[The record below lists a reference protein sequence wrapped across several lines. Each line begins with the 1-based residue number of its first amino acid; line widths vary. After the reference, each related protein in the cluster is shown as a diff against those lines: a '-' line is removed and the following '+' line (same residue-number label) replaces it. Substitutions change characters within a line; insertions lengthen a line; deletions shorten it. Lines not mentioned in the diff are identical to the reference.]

1 MSDIKHVCKK
11 SDFPFAAGNVKKA
24 YEVKDCVDFESDKD
38 TTQMIIV
45 NFASEIR
52 WINPSKPSN
61 RWQPTRNGDQI
72 IKFKTKMMN
81 DPDFTYNNSKLID
94 KLMTDHPDWETTKN
108 SIVVS
113 IEEFPEI
120 KNLEDLLEWYEKNN
134 SQFDYVNELK
144 KMYEL
149 SKVGLAPKLYQIR
162 INAETP
168 FSPEEI
174 DAKMGEI
181 KDGDNPIKISYLAER
196 CGGDISRFIRTIESD
211 RKLIYIKKKENI
223 EKIVQK
229 ICEFCDAFVDRT
241 ESINSDL
248 KDVNLCPTVVDGEI
262 VSIMLLDVDP
272 MYSIEKKGNPEFLKH
287 AKVFMKFFIFMYLLK
302 KTENNYELRL
312 SKVWNISN
320 VEVREMIAF
329 FYGMEYMKYQ
339 FNPINMMYHYLIK
352 KHPVNKDERS
362 YKFLKFDELK
372 QYFTTDAEMID
383 AFGQFTGIM
392 KGGKKPKSRRVSR
405 KGKKGKSKKRN
416 KK

>member
-11 SDFPFAAGNVKKA
+11 SDFPFAAGNAKKA

-38 TTQMIIV
+38 TTQMVIV
-45 NFASEIR
+45 NFKKKIR
-52 WINPSKPSN
+52 WMNPSKLSHQWN
-61 RWQPTRNGDQI
+61 STRNGNKI
-72 IKFKTKMMN
+72 IEFKTKMMN
-81 DPDFTYNNSKLID
+81 DPDFTYNISKLTD
-94 KLMTDHPDWETTKN
+94 KLMTDNPDWETTKN

-120 KNLEDLLEWYEKNN
+120 KNLEDLLEWYQKYD

-162 INAETP
+162 INVEAP
-168 FSPEEI
+168 FSPDEI
-174 DAKMGEI
+174 DVKMGEI
-181 KDGDNPIKISYLAER
+181 TDGKEVEISYLIEK

-248 KDVNLCPTVVDGEI
+248 KDDNLCPTIVDGEI

-302 KTENNYELRL
+302 KTDNNSEIRL

-320 VEVREMIAF
+320 VEVGEMIAF

-339 FNPINMMYHYLIK
+339 FNPINVMYHYLIK
-352 KHPVNKDERS
+352 KHPVTKDEHS
-362 YKFLKFDELK
+362 YEFLKFDELK
-372 QYFTTDAEMID
+372 QYFTTDAEMVD
-383 AFGQFTGIM
+383 VFRLFTGVI

-405 KGKKGKSKKRN
+405 KGKRGKSRRR
-416 KK
+416 